1 MTYTMNQVRTSRVRS
16 RSLATTA
23 AAMLLALAACDLDN
37 ALDVEAP
44 SRIPADNF
52 EAPSN
57 AALLVNGLVGDFE
70 CAYGSYVVAGA
81 LVGEESVDG
90 LQTADRYPYDRRST
104 QPSDRRYA
112 VNGCDGGVGTYTPLQ
127 TARASAENVI
137 GLLNTWTDAE
147 VTNRQQLLATASAHA
162 GYSLLLLGEGFC
174 QMVISSF
181 DENRNPV
188 LGGVITRDSVFK
200 LAEARFTDAI
210 GSADASIKNM
220 ALLGRAKARQNLGR
234 LPDARADAIQVPA
247 NFERTITASTTPAR
261 RQNKVWIDGSATA
274 RGSLVGEPYRSMTD
288 PRVPF
293 VRGTGNTVTGIPVIY
308 QTKYPLANSPIPFA
322 TGDEAQLII
331 AEADLAAG
339 NLTSAVTIINTFRTR
354 AGQTPPFASSNAA
367 EIRAELIN
375 QRRRELFLEGQ
386 HLGDLIRYNITPQ
399 PAAGTAYHGS
409 GVYGN
414 QLCLPLPDAEKNNN
428 PNAS

>member
-1 MTYTMNQVRTSRVRS
+1 MPNMTKQSRTSRVRS
-16 RSLATTA
+16 RSLATIA
-23 AAMLLALAACDLDN
+23 ATTLVTLAACDLDN
-37 ALDVEAP
+37 ALDVDAP
-44 SRIPADNF
+44 SRIPANDF
-52 EAPSN
+52 ETPSN
-57 AALLVNGLVGDFE
+57 ANLLVNGVVGDFE

-90 LQTADRYPYDRRST
+90 AQTADRYPYDRRST

-112 VNGCDGGVGTYTPLQ
+112 VSSCEGALGTYTPLQ
-127 TARASAENVI
+127 TARASAENVL
-137 GLLNTWTDAE
+137 GLLNEWTDAE

-162 GYSLLLLGEGFC
+162 AYSLLMLGEGFC

-234 LPDARADAIQVPA
+234 LADARADAIQVPA
-247 NFERTITASTTPAR
+247 NFERMITASTTPTR
-261 RQNKVWIDGSATA
+261 RVNKVWLDGSSTA

-293 VRGTGNTVTGIPVIY
+293 VRGTGNTVTGVPVIY
-308 QTKYPLANSPIPFA
+308 QTKYPAANSPIPFA

-354 AGQTPPFASSNAA
+354 AGQTPFSSSSAA
-367 EIRAELIN
+367 EIRTELIN

-386 HLGDLIRYNITPQ
+386 HLGDLIRYNVTPQ

-414 QLCLPLPDAEKNNN
+414 QLCLPLPDAEKANN
-428 PNAS
+428 PNAG